1 MADLRLVCL
10 HGLGRGRSDWDA
22 VRPGL
27 EACGR
32 VSVPCLPRGS
42 PPALDLAPDT
52 VLIGHSLG
60 GLLALR
66 LAAGASQPP
75 MGVVLTGCPFPVAR
89 NGRTRLGTAL
99 GYAGHR
105 DRVRALAAANG
116 RRSDGPAAGASPAGL
131 PGIARVLT
139 RPGRFDALAAAVAA
153 PVLVVH
159 ARDDHHVPFNFAL
172 AAAARHAWDVRLLDQ
187 GGHHAHLRTPGRLA
201 GGRRAVAGCAPTA
214 ALRSRRGSAR
224 MTSSAPPS
232 N

>member
-10 HGLGRGRSDWDA
+10 HGLGRGPSDWDA

-32 VSVPCLPRGS
+32 VSVPSLPGGS

-66 LAAGASQPP
+66 LAACASQPP

-89 NGRTRLGTAL
+89 NGRTRLGTAA

-105 DRVRALAAANG
+105 IAFLRSLRERPPRIG
-116 RRSDGPAAGASPAGL
+116 RRPASPAGL
-131 PGIARVLT
+131 AGVARVLVQ
-139 RPGRFDALAAAVAA
+139 PGRFHALAAAVAA

-159 ARDDHHVPFNFAL
+159 ARDDHHVPVDFAL
-172 AAAARHAWDVRLLDQ
+172 AAAGRHPGWEIRLLDG
-187 GGHHAHLRTPGRLA
+187 GGHHAHLRSPERWLA
-201 GGRRAVAGCAPTA
+201 AVEPWLA
-214 ALRSRRGSAR
+214 ALRLPPSGPGGDRRG
-224 MTSSAPPS
+224 
-232 N
+232 